1 MPTVKN
7 PRIMV
12 DMSATLIHHGH
23 IRLLKHASSLG
34 TVVVG
39 LTTDNEIVKK
49 KGYTPE
55 MNYYEREEVLLA
67 IRYVDTVVPSP
78 WLLDQPFLDKH
89 NIDYLLH
96 GHDNSND
103 VDKERTII
111 LPRTDGISSSDLRLR
126 AASNIAKFRKHRG
139 NCID

>member
-39 LTTDNEIVKK
+39 LTTDSEILEK
-49 KGYTPE
+49 KGYVPE
-55 MNYYEREEVLLA
+55 MNYHEREEVLLA
-67 IRYVDTVVPSP
+67 IRFVDTVVPSP
-78 WLLDQPFLDKH
+78 WLLDQSFLDKH
-89 NIDYLLH
+89 KIDYLLH

-103 VDKERTII
+103 VDYNRTII
-111 LPRTDGISSSDLRLR
+111 VPRTNGISSSDLRLR
-126 AASNIAKFRKHRG
+126 AASIVAKSQKYRG
-139 NCID
+139 NCND